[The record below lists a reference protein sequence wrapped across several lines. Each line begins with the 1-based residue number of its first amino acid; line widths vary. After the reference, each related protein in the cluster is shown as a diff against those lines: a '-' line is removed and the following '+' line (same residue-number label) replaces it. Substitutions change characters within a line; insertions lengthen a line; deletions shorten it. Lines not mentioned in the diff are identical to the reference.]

1 MFSSVRYL
9 FRTVPSSVPTEGTE
23 GGKIYEITC
32 VSKMIQIAFAFDAK
46 IRRKTPFTKE
56 RRNLTEACLSENVQR
71 VRLVPPR
78 YEFLTKII
86 SLHQGKQ
93 VGREKMHYG
102 TGIH

>member
-1 MFSSVRYL
+1 
-9 FRTVPSSVPTEGTE
+9 
-23 GGKIYEITC
+23 
-32 VSKMIQIAFAFDAK
+32 MIQIAFAFDAK